1 MSADVRR
8 LDLADAGAVR
18 ACYETHIAAMRA
30 DDPFEPPQSL
40 TRFTARLVA
49 GPTEPLREA
58 WYVRDEADG
67 AVAGWYQV
75 DFPDPENRDRVW
87 FSLTV
92 HPARRRAGLGTALLR
107 HAARRAAAAGRAI
120 LDAGVQE
127 GSAGEAFALR
137 AGATLGKN
145 ADVRRVID
153 VTTVPAGSIARLRDA
168 AARAAA
174 GYSLVRWTGVVPDDR
189 LEQVAAL
196 HNALNDAPMDPG
208 VEATAWTAERVRDQ
222 MNARIV
228 RAPSRRHAL
237 AAVHDASG
245 EMAALT
251 VISVDPAVPD
261 WGNQLITAV
270 TRPHRGHRLGMLTK
284 AAMMEW
290 LAEAEPAMRRIVT
303 WNAASNRYMIAV
315 NEELGYEVWGR
326 PYRGAE
332 LPVSSVVEPE
342 PA

>member
-1 MSADVRR
+1 MRAAVQR
-8 LDLADAGAVR
+8 LDLADAGVVR
-18 ACYETHIAAMRA
+18 GCYDTHIAAMEA
-30 DDPFEPPQSL
+30 DDPFEAPISL
-40 TRFTARLVA
+40 SRFTARLTA
-49 GPTEPLREA
+49 GPAEARREA
-58 WYVRDEADG
+58 WYLPDEADG
-67 AVAGWYQV
+67 AVAGWYQAE
-75 DFPDPENRDRVW
+75 FPDPENRDRVW
-87 FSLTV
+87 FTLTV
-92 HPARRRAGLGTALLR
+92 HPERRRAGLGTALLR
-107 HAARRAAAAGRAI
+107 HAAERAAAAGRAI

-137 AGATLGKN
+137 AGATLGEN

-153 VTTVPAGSIARLRDA
+153 VKAIPAGSVARLRDA

-189 LEQVAAL
+189 LEQVATL
-196 HNALNDAPMDPG
+196 QNALNDAPMDPG
-208 VEATAWTAERVRDQ
+208 VEGTIWTAEMVRDR
-222 MNARIV
+222 MNARIR

-251 VISVDPAVPD
+251 VVSVDPAVPD

-284 AAMMEW
+284 AAMMDW
-290 LAEAEPAMRRIVT
+290 LAEAEPAMRRIET
-303 WNAASNRYMIAV
+303 WNSASNRYMIAV
-315 NEELGYEVWGR
+315 NEELGYEVRGR

-332 LPVSSVVEPE
+332 LPVASV
-342 PA
+342 AGQS

>member
-1 MSADVRR
+1 MSAGVRR
-8 LDLADAGAVR
+8 LDLADAAIVR
-18 ACYETHIAAMRA
+18 GCYNTHIAAMEA
-30 DDPFEPPQSL
+30 DDPFEAPISL
-40 TRFTARLVA
+40 SRFTARLKA
-49 GPTEPLREA
+49 GPAEARREA
-58 WYVRDEADG
+58 WYLPGENG
-67 AVAGWYQV
+67 TVAGWYQAE
-75 DFPDPENRDRVW
+75 FPDPENRDRVW
-87 FSLTV
+87 FTLTV
-92 HPARRRAGLGTALLR
+92 HPPLRPPGLGTALLR
-107 HAARRAAAAGRAI
+107 HAAGRAAAAGRAI

-153 VTTVPAGSIARLRDA
+153 TALVPADSIARLRDA

-174 GYSLVRWTGVVPDDR
+174 GYSLVRWTGVVPDDW

-196 HNALNDAPMDPG
+196 QNALYDAPMDPG
-208 VEATAWTAERVRDQ
+208 VEPTLWTAELVRDR
-222 MNARIV
+222 MNARIK

-245 EMAALT
+245 DMAALT
-251 VISVDPAVPD
+251 VVSVDPDVPD

-284 AAMMEW
+284 AAMMDW
-290 LAEAEPAMRRIVT
+290 LAEAEPAMRRIET
-303 WNAASNRYMIAV
+303 WNSASNRYMIAV

-326 PYRGAE
+326 PYRAAE
-332 LPVSSVVEPE
+332 LPVSSL
-342 PA
+342 AGQS